1 MEAILPIITL
11 LGGAFIGYWVHS
23 RFVAVKATPADGS
36 QLAEAK
42 ETLAKLQKDVLDYTA
57 QIARLDSEKGALGER
72 LKDQQAYVKQ
82 VQDEFQTKFENIANR
97 IFAEKNE
104 QSKKNLSEILNPLK
118 EDLTGFKKHI
128 SDSFGEHSKEQFA
141 LKKEIENIVR
151 VSNEMKF
158 QTENLSKALKGDV
171 KVQGN
176 WGEIILER
184 ILEASGLRK
193 GENYRTQGEGMGLK
207 HPESGTHQKPDVVV
221 FLPEGKHAIIDAKVS
236 LTSYERFC
244 AEEDDTARAA
254 HLAQF
259 LQSVKQHVKGLEE
272 RRYQDT
278 DGLNTPD
285 YVLMFMP
292 IEGAYALAMQQ
303 DGELHAHAWDK
314 KIIIVCPSTLFAI
327 LKIINS
333 MWKLERQNRN
343 ADAIADRGG
352 KLYDKVAGFVESM
365 VNLGKKLDAA
375 QGEYGEAFNRLSKG
389 TGNILRQ
396 AEQLKELGVKNTK
409 NIPPQL
415 VEGDA
420 EVLSITKDD
429 AA

>member
-23 RFVAVKATPADGS
+23 RFVAAKQGGEADG

-42 ETLAKLQKDVLDYTA
+42 EKLAALEKNMLEYTA
-57 QIARLDSEKGALGER
+57 QIARLGTEKEGMAER
-72 LKDQQAYVKQ
+72 LKEQQAYVKQ
-82 VQDEFQTKFENIANR
+82 VQDEFQLKFENLANR

-104 QSKKNLSEILNPLK
+104 QSKKNLNELLSPLTN
-118 EDLTGFKKHI
+118 DLKGFKEHI
-128 SDSFGEHSKEQFA
+128 TKSFGEHGKEQFA
-141 LKKEIENIVR
+141 LKEEIARVVK
-151 VSNEMKF
+151 VSNEMRM

-176 WGEIILER
+176 WGEVILER

-207 HPESGTHQKPDVVV
+207 HPETGTHQKPDVIV
-221 FLPEGKHAIIDAKVS
+221 FLPEGKHAIVDAKVS
-236 LTSYERFC
+236 LTAYERFC
-244 AEEDDTARAA
+244 AEEDDTLRAG
-254 HLAQF
+254 HLSQF
-259 LQSVKQHVKGLEE
+259 LLSVKQHVKGLEE

-352 KLYDKVAGFVESM
+352 KLYDKVAGFVADM
-365 VNLGKKLDAA
+365 VNLGKRLDAA
-375 QGEYGEAFNRLSKG
+375 QSEYGEAFNKLSKG

-396 AEQLKELGVKNTK
+396 TEQLKELGVKNTK
-409 NIPPQL
+409 NLPANL

-420 EVLSITKDD
+420 EVLSITKGD